1 MLPLFMKFFTILSSS
16 EWYVIMASLP
26 PGGERG
32 FQELLEGIH
41 LAVDFYAEGLEY
53 LCEFL
58 LLLSGVDAPG
68 HGLKQLSGGLQRAFL
83 TG

>member
-1 MLPLFMKFFTILSSS
+1 MVRYYGKSSS
-16 EWYVIMASLP
+16 RP
-26 PGGERG
+26 QGGERG

-58 LLLSGVDAPG
+58 LLLFGVDAPG